1 MATIFC
7 NGVQFDGI
15 DAILFD
21 KDGTLSNSYQFLQYL
36 GEKRADCITAIV
48 PNLKPSIL
56 TTFGFEQHNLN
67 PSGLLA
73 VGTREENEIGI
84 AALIAQTGYDWI
96 AAKAIAQSSFQLADQ
111 QLPRKAPLTPPF
123 EGIVE
128 LLESLTSLKLGVL
141 SSDSTDNIQ
150 EFVDHYNLSNYFQT
164 IIGAQVGISKPNP
177 ALLTLACRSLKVEPH
192 KTLMIGDTLADV
204 RLTRLSIGVTWGGSA
219 VAQLVEAGAIA
230 HQPAEI
236 RLTHT

>member
-1 MATIFC
+1 MATVFC

-21 KDGTLSNSYQFLQYL
+21 QDGTLSNSHQFLRHL
-36 GEKRADCITAIV
+36 GEKRADCIATIV
-48 PNLKPSIL
+48 PNLKSSIL
-56 TTFGFEQHNLN
+56 TTFGFEQDDFN

-96 AAKAIAQSSFQLADQ
+96 EAKTIAQSSFQLADQ
-111 QLPRKAPLTPPF
+111 QLPRKATLTPPF

-150 EFVDHYNLSNYFQT
+150 EFVDHYKLSHYFQT
-164 IIGAQVGISKPNP
+164 IIGAQAGISKPNP
-177 ALLTLACRSLKVEPH
+177 ALLTLACRSLGVEPQN
-192 KTLMIGDTLADV
+192 TLMIGDTLADIK
-204 RLTRLSIGVTWGGSA
+204 LTQLSIGVTWGGST
-219 VAQLVEAGAIA
+219 VAQLAEASAIA
-230 HQPAEI
+230 HCPAEI